1 MYEIKGLRFQVGE
14 RTEENIMF
22 TEPEVYKELRKHEI
36 QDDIPTLSYDEV
48 IHIFKPEHPSYG
60 RTMKEL
66 LKEKRNEQNIKDI
79 KEIMKNLTLIQNYVN
94 AWYKPINDE
103 EYRRVYK
110 RVNELLTDTKHKIEE
125 VKE

>member
-22 TEPEVYKELRKHEI
+22 TEPEVYKELKKHEI

-48 IHIFKPEHPSYG
+48 IHIFKPEHQSYG

-66 LKEKRNEQNIKDI
+66 LKEKRNE
-79 KEIMKNLTLIQNYVN
+79 
-94 AWYKPINDE
+94 
-103 EYRRVYK
+103 
-110 RVNELLTDTKHKIEE
+110 
-125 VKE
+125 